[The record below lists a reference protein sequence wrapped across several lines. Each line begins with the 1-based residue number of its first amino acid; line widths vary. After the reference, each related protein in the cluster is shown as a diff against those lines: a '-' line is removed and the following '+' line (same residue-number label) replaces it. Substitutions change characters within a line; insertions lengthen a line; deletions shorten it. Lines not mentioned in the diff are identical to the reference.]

1 MNNKPEKS
9 LYLFFPFLGYYFEGI
24 TGFAYLTTVGIV
36 TQYNKLNQ
44 SKEYKNLVTAL
55 AID

>member
-9 LYLFFPFLGYYFEGI
+9 LYLFFPFLGYYFEGT